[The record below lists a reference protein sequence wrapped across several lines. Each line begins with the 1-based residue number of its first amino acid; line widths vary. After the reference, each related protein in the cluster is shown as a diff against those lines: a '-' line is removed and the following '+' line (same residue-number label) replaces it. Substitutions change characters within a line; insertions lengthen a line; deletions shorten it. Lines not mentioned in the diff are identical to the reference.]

1 MEFLK
6 KILNYLKGLFEK
18 WKGLPTSQKILV
30 SGILVSILVGFVFL
44 IYTSLKVEYVVL
56 VKNVGEREAGI
67 IAKKLDDMGIP
78 YKAGPGGT
86 ILVPKNLNVYSIRMK
101 LASEGVLGT
110 VTKGFELV
118 ETQPFGATSFDKQVR
133 YQIALQGELERTISS
148 LQAVKYAR
156 VHLTMPKY
164 TYYVRGEMAKPKA
177 SVLVVLE
184 PGMDLT
190 PKQIRGIMELVA
202 GAVEGLDVKDV
213 RIVDNR
219 SRILSDKV
227 ALEEESQM
235 ASTKMELKKM
245 VEDYY
250 VKKVRNSL
258 EQVFGVGNVAVVTEV
273 VLNWEKIEKESKQ
286 YIPTTKKEGIV
297 VSQQTETENIE
308 GSPNLY
314 GGPVGAESNIPPTYE
329 SLEGQG
335 KVKINRSK
343 NIVNYNISEVYQK
356 VIENRQGEVETKSI
370 TVFINR
376 DSPTATITEE
386 DAIKKAVANAVN
398 ATLSN
403 VEVLMVPFDKTLKL
417 EVMREIE
424 KMKRQKRFV
433 RFSILLMILTTALFF
448 VSYLLI
454 NRLKLIRERKRTM
467 MRRAELERKIAE
479 MVKPE
484 EIPPEKKEFLELKQ
498 VLEETAVQNPEEVVN
513 ILRLWLSE

>member
-1 MEFLK
+1 
-6 KILNYLKGLFEK
+6 
-18 WKGLPTSQKILV
+18 
-30 SGILVSILVGFVFL
+30 VFL
-44 IYTSLKVEYVVL
+44 IYTSLKVEYVAL

-110 VTKGFELV
+110 ITKGFELV

-156 VHLTMPKY
+156 VHLTIPKY

-219 SRILSDKV
+219 SRVLSDKV

-314 GGPVGAESNIPPTYE
+314 GGPVGAE
-329 SLEGQG
+329 LQH
-335 KVKINRSK
+335 K
-343 NIVNYNISEVYQK
+343 
-356 VIENRQGEVETKSI
+356 
-370 TVFINR
+370 
-376 DSPTATITEE
+376 
-386 DAIKKAVANAVN
+386 
-398 ATLSN
+398 
-403 VEVLMVPFDKTLKL
+403 
-417 EVMREIE
+417 
-424 KMKRQKRFV
+424 
-433 RFSILLMILTTALFF
+433 
-448 VSYLLI
+448 
-454 NRLKLIRERKRTM
+454 
-467 MRRAELERKIAE
+467 
-479 MVKPE
+479 
-484 EIPPEKKEFLELKQ
+484 
-498 VLEETAVQNPEEVVN
+498 
-513 ILRLWLSE
+513 